1 MILFDRSK
9 STRLAILRVTPSD
22 VDTLSAA
29 LSVADESGTRLAVD
43 GPSPDDRD
51 ILFGEVFHKV
61 RLFHQ
66 VKGVSRLADL
76 RTDRDR

>member
-9 STRLAILRVTPSD
+9 PIWLAILGVTSSD
-22 VDTLSAA
+22 IDTLSTA
-29 LSVADESGTRLAVD
+29 LSVADESGTRLAID
-43 GPSPDDRD
+43 RSSPDDRD

-76 RTDRDR
+76 RTVRD